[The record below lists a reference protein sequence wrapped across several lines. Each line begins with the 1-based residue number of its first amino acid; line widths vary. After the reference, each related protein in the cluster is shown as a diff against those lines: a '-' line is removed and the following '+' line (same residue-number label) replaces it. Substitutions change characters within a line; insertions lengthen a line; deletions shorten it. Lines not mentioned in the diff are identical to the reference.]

1 VIDSPI
7 RVAFL
12 LGAGSSIPA
21 GMPSTGDITESILLG
36 KNIKNG
42 LPFIRHTDS
51 HYFQKHPDEPDGLR
65 DREYVEKI
73 IKFLAWIRPEVEHFY
88 GSRDENRPANY
99 EDIYF
104 VLVQFDPIYNY
115 EGANPAI
122 QAFVDKI
129 KESTRYLMKMKDQE
143 YDAYSLAGFSREAA
157 NYIGDIT
164 YSLLRIP
171 PKSTQH
177 LSFLSDVY
185 NDAEISRV
193 DIFTLNHD
201 RSLELFMK
209 EKELP
214 FNDYFEEDPSGD
226 IRRWNTEAVEKRFN
240 YIKLHGSVDWY
251 PKDGSRAVPTRKLL
265 EDRNRYF
272 EDSFDGHRP
281 LMLMGTVNKMID
293 YASDG
298 WIDLQWMFRQK
309 LYQTNILIVSGYGFG
324 DGLVNSRIMNWL
336 KGDKAR
342 KIVLI
347 HGEPEKISF
356 FGMSL
361 FADESGWSGWNK
373 IKDRGQFIFIRK
385 WIQDVSW
392 EEVKEAIK

>member
-1 VIDSPI
+1 
-7 RVAFL
+7 
-12 LGAGSSIPA
+12 
-21 GMPSTGDITESILLG
+21 MPSTGDITESILLG
-36 KNIKNG
+36 KNNKNG

-51 HYFQKHPDEPDGLR
+51 HYYQKHPDEPEGINDR
-65 DREYVEKI
+65 DHVDKI
-73 IKFLAWIRPEVEHFY
+73 TKFLAWIKPEVERFY
-88 GSRDENRPANY
+88 GLRQEKRPANY
-99 EDIYF
+99 EDLYF
-104 VLVQFDPIYNY
+104 VLVQFDHFYNY

-122 QAFVDKI
+122 QVFIDKI
-129 KESTRYLMKMKDQE
+129 KENTRHLMKMEDHQYE
-143 YDAYSLAGFSREAA
+143 YSLAGFSREVA

-164 YSLLRIP
+164 YALLRMP
-171 PKSTQH
+171 PTRTQH
-177 LSFLSDVY
+177 LSLLSDIN
-185 NDAEISRV
+185 NDAEISCA

-201 RSLELFMK
+201 RSLELFMQ

-226 IRRWNTEAVEKRFN
+226 IRRWKMEAVEKRFN

-251 PKDGSRAVPTRKLL
+251 PKDGSRAMPTKKLL

-281 LMLMGTVNKMID
+281 LMLIGTVNKMID

-309 LYQTNILIVSGYGFG
+309 LYLTKILIVSGYGWG
-324 DGLVNSRIMNWL
+324 DGLVNSRVRNWL
-336 KGDKAR
+336 RGDKTR
-342 KIVLI
+342 KIVFI

-373 IKDRGQFIFIRK
+373 VKDSAQIIFIRK

-392 EEVKEAIK
+392 KEIKEAMKSGGQ